1 MASVSISANGVC
13 TAPYIY
19 SSATVSEK
27 SRSGTSVTL
36 SISLSTYLKNSSS
49 YLGSGYTLTGT
60 VTAYGSTKAITIKA
74 SSASWSGT
82 TKHTNSAT
90 MSITVPAS
98 TTSITIGY
106 KIKIS
111 GLDENNTVTGTN
123 KSLTLSTVLASL
135 TSAPDFNDE
144 QNPTIKYSNP
154 AGNSVGLK
162 ACISLTG
169 STDDIAYRDIP
180 KTGTSYTF
188 NLTEAERNVLRNAC
202 TTANSRK
209 VRFYLRTV
217 VGSTNHNT
225 YLEKTLS
232 IVNANPTFT
241 AENISYRDT
250 NPDTVAVTENDQKL
264 VQNLS
269 TMLATITSA
278 TSKKGAS
285 ISKYEVT
292 FNNATRTLTSA
303 GNIDYGTVNS
313 ANDLT
318 LSVKVTDSRGNT
330 ATASKNVLFLPWVL
344 PSAIMSLRRK
354 NNYEDETYLKV
365 TASYSPVDD
374 LNHISITYQYKPVDD
389 ENYCDP
395 IPIENETE
403 VTMIKDK
410 EVAWDYKIILTDAF
424 GSVTYNIKL
433 PKGKFIFFV
442 DTRRLSVGVNCFP
455 KIDESFEVNGLKVS
469 GYPVGSI
476 YRTAIDV
483 DPTTLFGGSW
493 QLISKNIIDTGWQNF
508 SWTNSTYIGTSQSA
522 YTQNQWRVKD
532 GMLIVIIGAG
542 ATASIDSGTEFEL
555 ARIPI
560 RNSTYTGSY
569 KRVWAGGVGGGG
581 AYGGFIIVQNADYIS
596 VHLKPHGQ
604 SSGKYQ
610 IAGWYSSFFTLPLE
624 NNTEITNGS
633 YPMEYVWKRIE

>member
-13 TAPYIY
+13 SSPYIY

-27 SRSGTSVTL
+27 SRSGTSVVL
-36 SISLSTYLKNSSS
+36 NISLSTYLKYSSS
-49 YLGSGYTLTGT
+49 YLGTGYVLTGT
-60 VTAYGSTKAITIKA
+60 VTANGTTKAITIKS

-82 TKHTNSAT
+82 TKHTNSTT

-111 GLDENNTVTGTN
+111 GLDENNTKTGTN

-154 AGNSVGLK
+154 AGNSVSGLR

-169 STDDIAYRDIP
+169 STDDIAYRDIS

-209 VRFYLRTV
+209 VKFYVRTIIS
-217 VGSTNHNT
+217 GTNYHSN
-225 YLEKTLS
+225 LEKTLS

-241 AENISYRDT
+241 ADNISYRDT

-278 TSKKGAS
+278 TAKKGAS

-303 GNIDYGTVNS
+303 GNIDYGAVNS

-330 ATASKNVLFLPWVL
+330 VTASKNVLFLPWVL

-410 EVAWDYKIILTDAF
+410 EIAWDYKIIITDAF

-455 KIDESFEVNGLKVS
+455 KIDESLEVNGLKVS
-469 GYPVGSI
+469 GHPIGSI
-476 YRTAIDV
+476 YRTTNDT
-483 DPTTLFGGSW
+483 DPALLFGGTW
-493 QLISKNIIDTGWQNF
+493 QLLSKNIVDTGWQNF
-508 SWTNSTYIGTSQSA
+508 SWTNSNYIGTSQSS
-522 YTQNQWRVKD
+522 YTLNKWRIKD
-532 GMLIVIIGAG
+532 GTLFVVIGAG
-542 ATASIDSGTEFEL
+542 ATSSINHGNEDEL
-555 ARIPI
+555 ARVPI
-560 RNSTYTGSY
+560 RKGWTGNTYNI
-569 KRVWAGGVGGGG
+569 VWVGAVGGGG
-581 AYGGFIIVQNADYIS
+581 AFGGFKATQNTDYVSIQI
-596 VHLKPHGQ
+596 KPHG
-604 SSGKYQ
+604 SSYGQ
-610 IAGWYSSFFTLPLE
+610 TAGWYSSYFAIPLSNETEFTMT
-624 NNTEITNGS
+624 NN
-633 YPMEYVWKRIE
+633 YDVEYVWKRIE

>member
-13 TAPYIY
+13 SSPYIY

-27 SRSGTSVTL
+27 SRSGTSVVL
-36 SISLSTYLKNSSS
+36 NISLSTYLKNTSS
-49 YLGSGYTLTGT
+49 YLGTGYVLTGT
-60 VTAYGSTKAITIKA
+60 VTAYGTTKSITIKS

-82 TKHTNSAT
+82 TKHTNSTT

-111 GLDENNTVTGTN
+111 GLDENNTKTGTN
-123 KSLTLSTVLASL
+123 KSLTLSTVLASI

-154 AGNSVGLK
+154 AGNSVSGLR

-169 STDDIAYRDIP
+169 STDDIAYRDIS

-209 VRFYLRTV
+209 VKFYVRTIIS
-217 VGSTNHNT
+217 GTNYHSN
-225 YLEKTLS
+225 LEKTLS

-241 AENISYRDT
+241 ADNISYRDT

-410 EVAWDYKIILTDAF
+410 EIAWDYKIIITDAF

-455 KIDESFEVNGLKVS
+455 KIDESLEVNGLKVS
-469 GYPVGSI
+469 GHPIGSI
-476 YRTAIDV
+476 YRTTNDT
-483 DPTTLFGGSW
+483 DPALLFGGTW
-493 QLISKNIIDTGWQNF
+493 QLLSKNIVDTGWQNF
-508 SWTNSTYIGTSQSA
+508 SWTNSNYIGTSQGSW
-522 YTQNQWRVKD
+522 TMNKWKIKD
-532 GMLIVIIGAG
+532 GVLFVVIGVG
-542 ATASIDSGTEFEL
+542 ATATINHGNEDEIARVPIIKGWSGSEYNIIWNG
-555 ARIPI
+555 A
-560 RNSTYTGSY
+560 
-569 KRVWAGGVGGGG
+569 VGGGG
-581 AYGGFIIVQNADYIS
+581 AFGGFKITQNNNYASIQ
-596 VHLKPHGQ
+596 LKPHG
-604 SSGKYQ
+604 SSYGTT
-610 IAGWYSSFFTLPLE
+610 APWYSSYFAVPLSNETEFT
-624 NNTEITNGS
+624 ITNNFDV
-633 YPMEYVWKRIE
+633 EYVWKRIE